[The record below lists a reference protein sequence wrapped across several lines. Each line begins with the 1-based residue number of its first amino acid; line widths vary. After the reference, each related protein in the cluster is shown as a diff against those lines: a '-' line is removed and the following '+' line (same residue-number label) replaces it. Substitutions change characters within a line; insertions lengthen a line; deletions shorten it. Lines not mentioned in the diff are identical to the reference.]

1 MASTGVVSHRKVKQ
15 TKKIC
20 KCPEGA
26 IDSQKEDYQ
35 KEGDSLFSKERIPI
49 SLFFKEQQE
58 RIAHG
63 RFFVKSE
70 ERLQERFTLRH
81 KKGGNCEKLST
92 SFQAN
97 GSFFES
103 NTVLLN

>member
-15 TKKIC
+15 SKKIC
-20 KCPEGA
+20 KCPDGA

-70 ERLQERFTLRH
+70 ERLERFALRH
-81 KKGGNCEKLST
+81 KKGKSSEKLSYT
-92 SFQAN
+92 
-97 GSFFES
+97 
-103 NTVLLN
+103 L